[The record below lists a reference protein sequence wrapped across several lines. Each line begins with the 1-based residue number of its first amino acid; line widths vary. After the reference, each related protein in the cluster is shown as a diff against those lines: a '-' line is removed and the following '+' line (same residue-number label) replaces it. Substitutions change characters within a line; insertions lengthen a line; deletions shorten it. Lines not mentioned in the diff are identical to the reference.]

1 MKKISFLILLFS
13 ISFSSFAQDSKIRKQ
28 SFDNYRQ
35 LDSTSYIL
43 IPIQWDNN
51 PKVGDMKVSGVG
63 SNQNIFFYDPETDE
77 QRFLFEGRLQIIKR
91 YDGHLLHSRYRN
103 DSSKRPLNKEHIY
116 YTVISKDY
124 NSDKKLNY
132 EDPQIL
138 YMSKFDGTGLTQ
150 LTPDNYDL
158 QKYKYIEKSHIILA
172 TMTVDDN
179 NDGKFN
185 SNDSEVLYRIDLND
199 LKNSKEIVKLRLKV
213 NQR

>member
-91 YDGHLLHSRYRN
+91 YDGHLLHSRYSK
-103 DSSKRPLNKEHIY
+103 DTSKRPMNKEHIY
-116 YTVISKDY
+116 YTVINKDY
-124 NSDKKLNY
+124 NSDEKLNY

-158 QKYKYIEKSHIILA
+158 QKYKYIEKSNIILA
-172 TMTVDDN
+172 TLTVDDN

-185 SNDSEVLYRIDLND
+185 SNDSEVLYRIDLKD